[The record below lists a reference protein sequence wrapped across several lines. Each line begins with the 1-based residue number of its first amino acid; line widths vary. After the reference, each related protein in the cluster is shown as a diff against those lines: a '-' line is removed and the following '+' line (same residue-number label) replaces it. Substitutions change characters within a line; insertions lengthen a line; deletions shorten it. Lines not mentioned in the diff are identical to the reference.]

1 MKLNPVAAVIVFV
14 LLTALGGVFSG
25 AFSGSPVYAYIMG
38 VIVSAAVIGLMAEM
52 NKAGSR
58 GNPPVV

>member
-1 MKLNPVAAVIVFV
+1 MKTSPAVSIVMFV
-14 LLTALGGVFSG
+14 VLTGLGGVLTG
-25 AFSGSPVYAYIMG
+25 ALSYGYVMG

-58 GNPPVV
+58 RNPPVV